1 MKILEQGE
9 KHFILINRTAD
20 SLFSLIA
27 DGRNRD
33 TTLGRETWKS
43 LLGSEGSLQLN
54 CNMECFNVFGGSC
67 GAKAR
72 IGIIANNEI
81 GCGYCPDSTIGFGI
95 GGDLA
100 VSNSTCGNAATY
112 RQQADNDGRDPKAMG
127 YNYPCAVTWGWRDTQ
142 KIFIRGGSAPRS
154 NPLPFYAALFTKKVP
169 LSYTFY

>member
-1 MKILEQGE
+1 MRILEQDE
-9 KHFILINRTAD
+9 KHFFLINRTAD

-27 DGRNRD
+27 DGQYRN

-54 CNMECFNVFGGSC
+54 CNMEGFNVFGVSC

-100 VSNSTCGNAATY
+100 FSNSTCGNAAAY
-112 RQQADNDGRDPKAMG
+112 GQDADNGGRDLKAMG
-127 YNYPCAVTWGWRDTQ
+127 YILVQ
-142 KIFIRGGSAPRS
+142 
-154 NPLPFYAALFTKKVP
+154 
-169 LSYTFY
+169 

>member
-9 KHFILINRTAD
+9 KHFVLINRTAD

-27 DGRNRD
+27 DGQNRD

-43 LLGSEGSLQLN
+43 LLGSKGSLQLN
-54 CNMECFNVFGGSC
+54 FNMECFNVFGGSC

-81 GCGYCPDSTIGFGI
+81 GCGSCPDSTIGFVI

-100 VSNSTCGNAATY
+100 VSNSKQIMTAGIRKLWDISLCSDLGVEGPSKNFLYVEALPQGPT
-112 RQQADNDGRDPKAMG
+112 P
-127 YNYPCAVTWGWRDTQ
+127 YPFMHHFSR
-142 KIFIRGGSAPRS
+142 KRY
-154 NPLPFYAALFTKKVP
+154 PFPIPSIDKWYPFHIP
-169 LSYTFY
+169 C